1 MAYCFKQGAGVVPP
15 PPLKHS
21 REASYRD
28 MRGLLP
34 PRDDYPSRKAVFEVQ
49 TADVGPVYMSVERTP
64 FRNAERCAVI
74 VDSRKFLELWR
85 RDPYLTHAEVSNG
98 NPDTWVQDYKYPEAE
113 HGFSHGFANPV
124 PLAEVVCQTHV
135 QRDAIWKRRY
145 LFFRECV
152 GVQESRFAYVAFS
165 NGITRTI
172 WLLVHGAEYF
182 PVECDASG
190 AEALARAAGYD
201 GPEYQTVGTL
211 TSRST

>member
-1 MAYCFKQGAGVVPP
+1 
-15 PPLKHS
+15 
-21 REASYRD
+21 

-34 PRDDYPSRKAVFEVQ
+34 PQDDSWSRKAVFEVQ

-64 FRNAERCAVI
+64 FRNAERCVVI
-74 VDSRKFLELWR
+74 VDSCRFLDLWR
-85 RDPYLTHAEVSNG
+85 RDPHLIHADVRGGS
-98 NPDTWVQDYKYPEAE
+98 PDTWVQGYKYPEAE
-113 HGFSHGFANPV
+113 RGFSHGVGNPV
-124 PLAEVVCQTHV
+124 PLAEVTCQTHI

-152 GVQESRFAYVAFS
+152 GVQESRFDYVAFI

-172 WLLVHGAEYF
+172 WLLVHGAECF

-201 GPEYQTVGTL
+201 GPEYQTVETL
-211 TSRST
+211 TSRSA